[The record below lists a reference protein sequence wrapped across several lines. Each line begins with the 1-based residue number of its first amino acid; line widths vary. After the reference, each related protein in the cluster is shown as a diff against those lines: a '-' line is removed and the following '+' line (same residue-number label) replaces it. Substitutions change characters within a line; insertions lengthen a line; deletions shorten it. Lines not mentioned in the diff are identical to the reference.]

1 MHVPPGHPGPQLCNC
16 FIWSA
21 AVCSGHS
28 GEETSRAITWSPPGD
43 KLDQVAAEDA
53 GQTWQT
59 FSKCIVKVSWGRLT
73 EAPVREIF
81 NSHLRQNFKS
91 IPRNIREN
99 WVGKGGRTVLLHWVC
114 KEQHFASSTLYEN
127 IKKLNILN
135 RDRIKAPTTKGWFRI
150 TWRFNASKVERVSF
164 SQI

>member
-28 GEETSRAITWSPPGD
+28 GEETSWAITWSPPGD

-59 FSKCIVKVSWGRLT
+59 FSKCIVKVSWERLT

-91 IPRNIREN
+91 IPRNVREN
-99 WVGKGGRTVLLHWVC
+99 WVGKGWKNCFTTLSVQRTTFLLT
-114 KEQHFASSTLYEN
+114 QHYEN